1 MNAPR
6 RRSARWAALLV
17 GVAAFLAA
25 AASVAQ
31 VVVPT
36 KDPQHPRIRYQDSLL
51 SLNDRC
57 IVRGGTLNPIFR
69 PVYVNGRPIG
79 FC

>member
-1 MNAPR
+1 MLFGF
-6 RRSARWAALLV
+6 AAT
-17 GVAAFLAA
+17 LAA
-25 AASVAQ
+25 AVSVAQ

-57 IVRGGTLNPIFR
+57 MVRGGTLNPTFR
-69 PVYVNGRPIG
+69 PVYINGRPVG

>member
-6 RRSARWAALLV
+6 RRAARWAAVVV
-17 GVAAFLAA
+17 GLSAAFA
-25 AASVAQ
+25 AASSLAQ

-36 KDPQHPRIRYQDSLL
+36 QDPQHPRIRYEDSLL
-51 SLNDRC
+51 SMNDRC
-57 IVRGGTLNPIFR
+57 MVRGGTLNPVFR
-69 PVYVNGRPIG
+69 PVYINGRPVG

>member
-6 RRSARWAALLV
+6 RRAARWAALVFGL
-17 GVAAFLAA
+17 AASLAA
-25 AASVAQ
+25 AASLAQ

-36 KDPQHPRIRYQDSLL
+36 KDPQHPRIRYEDSLL
-51 SLNDRC
+51 SLNNQC